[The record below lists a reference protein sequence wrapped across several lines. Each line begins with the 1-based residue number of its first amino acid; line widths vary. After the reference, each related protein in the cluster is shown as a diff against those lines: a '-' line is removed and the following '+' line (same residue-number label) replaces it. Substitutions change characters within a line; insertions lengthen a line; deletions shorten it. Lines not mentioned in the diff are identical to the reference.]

1 MKIFE
6 NLIGIIDFSTD
17 ILMNSLASGSASEPR
32 SNVHFVIFRNFR
44 PKLRKPFKENSET
57 FWNTEKPH

>member
-17 ILMNSLASGSASEPR
+17 ILMNSLASGARLGASFKCTFP
-32 SNVHFVIFRNFR
+32 NFS
-44 PKLRKPFKENSET
+44 KL
-57 FWNTEKPH
+57 